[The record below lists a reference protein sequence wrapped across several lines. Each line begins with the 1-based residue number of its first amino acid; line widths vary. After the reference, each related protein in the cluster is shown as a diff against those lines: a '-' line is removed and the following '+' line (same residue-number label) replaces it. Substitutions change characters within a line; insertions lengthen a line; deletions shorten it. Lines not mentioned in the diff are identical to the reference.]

1 MSQVPIIPAVGK
13 YTYFLIDLDRGIVVG
28 VWASESDSH
37 TPDILQEA
45 RNIARETGR
54 RHTIAKSTIF
64 VEPHPR

>member
-1 MSQVPIIPAVGK
+1 MNETPIIPAVGK

-37 TPDILQEA
+37 TPDILHEA
-45 RNIARETGR
+45 SKIARETGR

-64 VEPHPR
+64 IDPNK